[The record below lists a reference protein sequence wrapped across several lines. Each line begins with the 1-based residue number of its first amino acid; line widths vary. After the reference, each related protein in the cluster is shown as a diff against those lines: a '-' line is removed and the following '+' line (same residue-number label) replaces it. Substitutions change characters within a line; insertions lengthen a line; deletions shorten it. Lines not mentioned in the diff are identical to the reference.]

1 VIPKVLM
8 VGGDEL
14 VIAEGNTEASSS
26 SGDGAEVQKATK
38 HWANSIPNAKWVNLM
53 VLLLMALGYRILLYL
68 LLRLDVR
75 KNARRLENWR
85 CF

>member
-1 VIPKVLM
+1 M

-75 KNARRLENWR
+75 KNARRLGNWR